1 MSDGEPSLKC
11 VIAWSDKRSLCT
23 LVSDKLE
30 AEIGASDI
38 RRLGDDA
45 FAIYGTAAPEA
56 IRDCVAGILDADAGE
71 SVVVFEFEKWSG
83 SGPGV
88 DAEWLMRRGH

>member
-1 MSDGEPSLKC
+1 MNEGEPSLKC
-11 VIAWSDKRSLCT
+11 VLAWSESRNLCSL
-23 LVSDKLE
+23 VGDALE
-30 AEIGASDI
+30 AYLGVGDV

-45 FAIYGTAAPEA
+45 FVVYGPPAPDEV
-56 IRDCVAGILDADAGE
+56 RDLVAGLLDPEE

-83 SGPGV
+83 QGPTV